1 MLSQL
6 FADPQ
11 GMLRSLLI
19 MLPGYLLALSIHE
32 AAHGWVAER
41 CGDST
46 ARYAGR
52 ITLNP
57 LAHIDPLGL
66 ICMFVIGFGWAK
78 PVPVN
83 PLLYKNYRKDDL
95 KVSMAGI
102 CANLCLCIV
111 CLLLITA
118 LLCVALEV
126 TPEYDTWLDQQMN
139 GNGEEVFIAGYRGEK
154 CFFGPDGYAAFSGL
168 FRGYYDYYVIESALG
183 RVGGIVYEMLLTC
196 MYMNIALAVFN
207 LLPIPPLDGYHLLN
221 DLILRRQLFAR
232 HNVTRIASTVLV
244 VLIVAGNYFPRFDIL
259 SISIGW
265 VRTNVADGL
274 YWLVRQFVSLIG
286 II

>member
-57 LAHIDPLGL
+57 LAHIDPLGF

-139 GNGEEVFIAGYRGEK
+139 GNGEEVFIAGYHGEK